1 MPILSSAIRRP
12 LLRALDPVMALLT
25 AATAPLAWAV
35 SRAGNNAP
43 LSRAVL
49 DRAGLAVLRKHYYAP
64 VVNAADIRHPLD
76 AVRTLPGLELNE
88 AGQAALIAK
97 FHYADELEALPL
109 KKPAV
114 DRFGYENTTYAEGD
128 AEMLYNM
135 IRHFRPKRI
144 VEVGSGQST
153 LMAIEAISANRRE
166 DPAYE
171 CRVTCIEP
179 YEQPWLERLG
189 VEVIRKPVEE
199 CPDDLVR
206 SLGPHDF
213 FFIDS
218 SHVIRPQ
225 GDVLHLYQRL
235 LPQVAPGVI
244 VHVHDVFTPR
254 DYPAKWVID
263 ERRLWNE
270 QYLMEAFL
278 AFNPAFEV
286 LLAVNWLAN
295 DRRDWL
301 AEACPMLMKKPGKQ
315 PGAFWFRRRPAAAAG
330 ALDRRD

>member
-1 MPILSSAIRRP
+1 MPILSPSIRLP
-12 LLRALDPVMALLT
+12 LLRVLDPFMAAMT
-25 AATAPLAWAV
+25 AVIAPLAWAV
-35 SRAGNNAP
+35 SRAGKNAP

-49 DRAGLAVLRKHYYAP
+49 DKTGLAFVRKHYYAP
-64 VVNAADIRHPLD
+64 VVNAGDIRHPLD
-76 AVRTLPGLELNE
+76 AARPLPGLDLNE
-88 AGQAALIAK
+88 EGQRGLVAQ
-97 FHYADELEALPL
+97 FHYTDELTALPMQ
-109 KKPAV
+109 KPAV
-114 DRFGYENTTYAEGD
+114 DRYGYENTTYAEGD

-144 VEVGSGQST
+144 IEVGSGQST
-153 LMAIEAISANRRE
+153 LMALEAIAANRLADAAFR
-166 DPAYE
+166 

-179 YEQPWLERLG
+179 FEQPWLERLG
-189 VEVIRKPVEE
+189 VDVIRKPVED

-206 SLGPHDF
+206 SLDANDF

-235 LPQVAPGVI
+235 LPQIAPGVI
-244 VHVHDVFTPR
+244 VQVHDVFTPR

-263 ERRLWNE
+263 DRRLWNE

-295 DRRDWL
+295 DRREWI
-301 AEACPMLMKKPGKQ
+301 AEACPMLMRKPGKQ
-315 PGAFWFRRRPAAAAG
+315 PGAFWMRRKAA
-330 ALDRRD
+330 

>member
-1 MPILSSAIRRP
+1 MPILSPSIRLP
-12 LLRALDPVMALLT
+12 LLRAADPFMAALT
-25 AATAPLAWAV
+25 AAMAPLAWAV
-35 SRAGNNAP
+35 SRAGKNAP

-49 DRAGLAVLRKHYYAP
+49 DRAGLAFVRKHYYAP
-64 VVNAADIRHPLD
+64 VIDAGDIRHPLD
-76 AVRTLPGLELNE
+76 AARDLPGLDLNE
-88 AGQAALIAK
+88 AGQRALLQS
-97 FHYADELEALPL
+97 FHYADELTALPL

-135 IRHFRPKRI
+135 IRHFRPRRI

-153 LMAIEAISANRRE
+153 LMAMEAIPANKRE
-166 DPAYE
+166 DAGYV

-179 YEQPWLERLG
+179 FEQPWLERLG
-189 VEVIRKPVEE
+189 VEVIRKRVED
-199 CPDDLVR
+199 CPDKLVR
-206 SLGPHDF
+206 SLEAGDF

-244 VHVHDVFTPR
+244 VQVHDVFTPR

-263 ERRLWNE
+263 DRRLWNE

-295 DRRDWL
+295 DRRDWI
-301 AEACPMLMKKPGKQ
+301 AEACPMLMRKPGKQ
-315 PGAFWFRRRPAAAAG
+315 PGAFWMRRKG
-330 ALDRRD
+330 

>member
-1 MPILSSAIRRP
+1 MPILSSSIRQP
-12 LLRALDPVMALLT
+12 LLRVADPFMAALT
-25 AATAPLAWAV
+25 AVMAPLAWAV
-35 SRAGNNAP
+35 ARAGKNTP

-49 DRAGLAVLRKHYYAP
+49 DRAGLAFVRKHYYTP
-64 VVNAADIRHPLD
+64 VIDAGDIRHPLD
-76 AVRTLPGLELNE
+76 AARDLPGVDLNE
-88 AGQAALIAK
+88 AGQRALIAK
-97 FHYADELEALPL
+97 FHYADELAALPL

-114 DRFGYENTTYAEGD
+114 DRFGYENSTYAEGD

-153 LMAIEAISANRRE
+153 LMAMEAISANRRG
-166 DPAYE
+166 DAAYD

-179 YEQPWLERLG
+179 FEQPWLERLG
-189 VEVIRKPVEE
+189 VEVIRKRVED

-206 SLGPHDF
+206 SLAANDF

-235 LPQVAPGVI
+235 VPQVAGGVI
-244 VHVHDVFTPR
+244 VQVHDVFTPR

-263 ERRLWNE
+263 DRRLWNE

-301 AEACPMLMKKPGKQ
+301 PAACPMLMKKPGKE
-315 PGAFWFRRRPAAAAG
+315 PGAFWMRRKG
-330 ALDRRD
+330 

>member
-1 MPILSSAIRRP
+1 MPILSPSLRVP
-12 LLRALDPVMALLT
+12 LLRAIDPLMAALT
-25 AATAPLAWAV
+25 AAAAPLAWAV
-35 SRAGNNAP
+35 ARAGKNTP

-49 DRAGLAVLRKHYYAP
+49 DKAGLAFVRKHYYAP
-64 VVNAADIRHPLD
+64 VIDAGDIRHPLD
-76 AVRTLPGLELNE
+76 APRALPGLDLNE
-88 AGQAALIAK
+88 DGQRALVQS
-97 FHYADELEALPL
+97 FHYADELAALPM

-135 IRHFRPKRI
+135 IRRFRPRRI

-153 LMAIEAISANRRE
+153 LMAMEAIAANRRE
-166 DPAYE
+166 DAAYE
-171 CRVTCIEP
+171 CRVTCVEP

-189 VEVIRKPVEE
+189 VDVIRKRVED

-206 SLGPHDF
+206 SLAANDF

-235 LPQVAPGVI
+235 LPLVAPGVI
-244 VHVHDVFTPR
+244 VQVHDVFTPR

-263 ERRLWNE
+263 DRRLWNE

-301 AEACPMLMKKPGKQ
+301 SEACPMLMKKPGKQ
-315 PGAFWFRRRPAAAAG
+315 PGAFWFRRKAA
-330 ALDRRD
+330 

>member
-1 MPILSSAIRRP
+1 MPILSPSIRQP
-12 LLRALDPVMALLT
+12 LLRAADPVMAALT
-25 AATAPLAWAV
+25 ALTAPLAWAV
-35 SRAGNNAP
+35 SRAGKNAP

-49 DRAGLAVLRKHYYAP
+49 DRAGLAYVRKHYYAP
-64 VVNAADIRHPLD
+64 VIDAGDIRHPLD
-76 AVRTLPGLELNE
+76 AARDLPGLDLNE
-88 AGQAALIAK
+88 AGQRALVQS
-97 FHYADELEALPL
+97 FHYAEELTALPL

-135 IRHFRPKRI
+135 IRHFRPRRI

-153 LMAIEAISANRRE
+153 LMAMEAIAANRR
-166 DPAYE
+166 DDAGYH

-179 YEQPWLERLG
+179 FEQPWLERLG
-189 VEVIRKPVEE
+189 VEVIRKRVED
-199 CPDDLVR
+199 CPDELVR
-206 SLGPHDF
+206 SLSANDF

-235 LPQVAPGVI
+235 LPQVASGVI
-244 VHVHDVFTPR
+244 CQVHDVFTPR

-263 ERRLWNE
+263 DRRLWNE

-301 AEACPMLMKKPGKQ
+301 TEACPMLLKKPGKQ
-315 PGAFWFRRRPAAAAG
+315 PGAFWMRRKPA
-330 ALDRRD
+330 

>member
-1 MPILSSAIRRP
+1 MPILSPSIRQP
-12 LLRALDPVMALLT
+12 LLRAADPFMAALT
-25 AATAPLAWAV
+25 ALTAPLAWAV
-35 SRAGNNAP
+35 SRAGKNAP

-49 DRAGLAVLRKHYYAP
+49 DRAGLAFVRKHYYAP
-64 VVNAADIRHPLD
+64 VIDAGDIRHPLD
-76 AVRTLPGLELNE
+76 AARELPGLDLNE
-88 AGQAALIAK
+88 AGQRALLQS
-97 FHYADELEALPL
+97 FHYAEQLAALPL

-135 IRHFRPKRI
+135 IRHFRPRRI

-153 LMAIEAISANRRE
+153 LMAMEAIAANKRE
-166 DPAYE
+166 DARYV

-179 YEQPWLERLG
+179 FEQPWLEQLG
-189 VEVIRKPVEE
+189 VEVIRKRVEDCPV
-199 CPDDLVR
+199 DLVR
-206 SLGPHDF
+206 SLAANDF

-235 LPQVAPGVI
+235 LPQVSPGVI
-244 VHVHDVFTPR
+244 VQVHDVFTPR

-263 ERRLWNE
+263 DRRLWNE

-286 LLAVNWLAN
+286 LLAVNWLSN

-301 AEACPMLMKKPGKQ
+301 AGACPMLMKKPGKQ
-315 PGAFWFRRRPAAAAG
+315 PGAFWMRRKG
-330 ALDRRD
+330 

>member
-1 MPILSSAIRRP
+1 MPILSPFIRQP
-12 LLRALDPVMALLT
+12 LLRAADPFMAALT
-25 AATAPLAWAV
+25 AVTAPLAWAV
-35 SRAGNNAP
+35 ARAGKNTP

-49 DRAGLAVLRKHYYAP
+49 DRAGVAFVRKHYYAP
-64 VVNAADIRHPLD
+64 VIDAHDIRRPLD
-76 AVRTLPGLELNE
+76 AARSLPGLDLNE
-88 AGQAALIAK
+88 EGQRALVAQFQYK
-97 FHYADELEALPL
+97 DELTALPA

-114 DRFGYENTTYAEGD
+114 DRYGYQNTTYAEGD

-153 LMAIEAISANRRE
+153 LMALEAIAANRHD
-166 DPAYE
+166 DPFYD

-189 VEVIRKPVEE
+189 VEVIRERVED
-199 CPDDLVR
+199 CADDLVR
-206 SLGPHDF
+206 TLERGDF

-225 GDVLHLYQRL
+225 GDVLHLYQHL
-235 LPQVAPGVI
+235 IPQVAPGVI

-254 DYPAKWVID
+254 DYPATWVID
-263 ERRLWNE
+263 DRRLWNE

-278 AFNPAFEV
+278 AFNPSFEV

-301 AEACPMLMKKPGKQ
+301 TEACPVLMKKPGAQ
-315 PGAFWFRRRPAAAAG
+315 PGAFWMRRR
-330 ALDRRD
+330 

>member
-1 MPILSSAIRRP
+1 MPILSPSIRQP
-12 LLRALDPVMALLT
+12 LLRAADPIMAALT
-25 AATAPLAWAV
+25 ALTAPLAWAV
-35 SRAGNNAP
+35 TRAGKNAP

-49 DRAGLAVLRKHYYAP
+49 DRAGLAFVRKHYYAP
-64 VVNAADIRHPLD
+64 VIDAGDIRHPLD
-76 AVRTLPGLELNE
+76 AARDLPGLDLNE
-88 AGQAALIAK
+88 AGQRALVQS
-97 FHYADELEALPL
+97 FHYADELTALPL

-135 IRHFRPKRI
+135 IRHFRPRRI

-153 LMAIEAISANRRE
+153 LMAMEAIAANKRQ
-166 DPAYE
+166 DAGYV
-171 CRVTCIEP
+171 CRITCIEP
-179 YEQPWLERLG
+179 FEQPWLESLG
-189 VEVIRKPVEE
+189 VEVIRKRVED

-206 SLGPHDF
+206 SLGAGDF

-218 SHVIRPQ
+218 SHVTRPQ

-244 VHVHDVFTPR
+244 VLVHDVFTPR

-263 ERRLWNE
+263 DRRLWNE

-286 LLAVNWLAN
+286 MLAVNWLAN

-301 AEACPMLMKKPGKQ
+301 REACPMLMNKPGKQ
-315 PGAFWFRRRPAAAAG
+315 PGAFWFRRKG
-330 ALDRRD
+330 

>member
-1 MPILSSAIRRP
+1 MPILSPSIRRP
-12 LLRALDPVMALLT
+12 LLRAVDPIMAALT
-25 AATAPLAWAV
+25 AAAAPIAWAV
-35 SRAGNNAP
+35 ARAGKNTP

-49 DRAGLAVLRKHYYAP
+49 DRAGLAFVRKHYYAP
-64 VVNAADIRHPLD
+64 VVDAQDIRRPLD
-76 AVRTLPGLELNE
+76 AVRRLPGLDLNE
-88 AGQAALIAK
+88 EGQRALINS
-97 FHYADELEALPL
+97 FHYAGELTALPMI
-109 KKPAV
+109 KPAI
-114 DRFGYENTTYAEGD
+114 DRYGYENTTYAEGD

-135 IRHFRPKRI
+135 IRHFRPRRI

-153 LMAIEAISANRRE
+153 LMAMEAVAANRRE
-166 DPAYE
+166 DAAYD

-179 YEQPWLERLG
+179 FEQPWLEGLG
-189 VEVIRKPVEE
+189 VEVIRERVED

-206 SLGPHDF
+206 SLGPNDF

-225 GDVLHLYQRL
+225 GDVLHLYQYL
-235 LPQVAPGVI
+235 MPQVAPGVI

-263 ERRLWNE
+263 DRRLWNE

-301 AEACPMLMKKPGKQ
+301 AEACPMLMNKPGKQ
-315 PGAFWFRRRPAAAAG
+315 PGAFWMRRKPA
-330 ALDRRD
+330 

>member
-1 MPILSSAIRRP
+1 
-12 LLRALDPVMALLT
+12 MAALT
-25 AATAPLAWAV
+25 AAIAPLAWAV
-35 SRAGNNAP
+35 SRAGKNAP

-49 DRAGLAVLRKHYYAP
+49 DTAGLAFVRKHYYAP
-64 VVNAADIRHPLD
+64 VVGARDIRHPLD
-76 AVRTLPGLELNE
+76 APRALPGLELNE
-88 AGQAALIAK
+88 EGQRVLVNS
-97 FHYADELEALPL
+97 FHYTDELTALPMR
-109 KKPAV
+109 KPAV

-135 IRHFRPKRI
+135 IRQFRPRRI

-153 LMAIEAISANRRE
+153 LMAMEAVAANKRE
-166 DPAYE
+166 DPAYA

-179 YEQPWLERLG
+179 FEQPWLERLG
-189 VEVIRKPVEE
+189 VEVIRKRVEE
-199 CPDDLVR
+199 CDDDLVR
-206 SLGPHDF
+206 TLGPNDF

-235 LPQVAPGVI
+235 LPLVAPGVI
-244 VHVHDVFTPR
+244 VQVHDVFTPR

-263 ERRLWNE
+263 DRRLWNE

-301 AEACPMLMKKPGKQ
+301 SDACPMLMRKPGKQ
-315 PGAFWFRRRPAAAAG
+315 PGAFWFRRKAA
-330 ALDRRD
+330 